1 MSFFD
6 AAFRTGRLSRRG
18 FFGLWL
24 AQVVTVSV
32 TAPGHDHPG

>member
-6 AAFRTGRLSRRG
+6 AAFRADGLSARG

-24 AQVVTVSV
+24 HVVTVL
-32 TAPGHDHPG
+32 GHDHPG